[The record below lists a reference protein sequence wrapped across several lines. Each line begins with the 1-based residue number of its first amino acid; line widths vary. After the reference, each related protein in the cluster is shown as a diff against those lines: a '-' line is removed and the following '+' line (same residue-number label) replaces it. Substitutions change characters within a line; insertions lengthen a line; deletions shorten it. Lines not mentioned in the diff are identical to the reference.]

1 MFFVFYTSSK
11 FYIFTYFTCLTT
23 KYNESSIFI
32 KYKIEK
38 YFIIVF
44 TNITNNNMGINY
56 EESCRQLVDYI
67 ELRIIWIESTYWDNQ
82 TDKNKYYLDTARE
95 NWDDVEQDNINNL
108 SDFKIYIN
116 YILRKMDKLY

>member
-44 TNITNNNMGINY
+44 TCITNNNMGINY

-82 TDKNKYYLDTARE
+82 TDKNKEHLDFVRE
-95 NWDDVEQDNINNL
+95 TWDDVDQDNINNL
-108 SDFKIYIN
+108 SDYKIFID
-116 YILRKMDKLY
+116 YILRKMDK

>member
-1 MFFVFYTSSK
+1 
-11 FYIFTYFTCLTT
+11 
-23 KYNESSIFI
+23 
-32 KYKIEK
+32 
-38 YFIIVF
+38 
-44 TNITNNNMGINY
+44 MGINY

-67 ELRIIWIESTYWDNQ
+67 ELRIIWIESNYWDNQ
-82 TDKNKYYLDTARE
+82 TDKNKYYLDTVRE